1 MLLRRLA
8 RRARGSAGYTL
19 TELVAVMAIL
29 LTVVTAVTAL
39 FASGAKAEL
48 DANRRFQAQQDA
60 RLAVDRMRRE
70 IHCAKA
76 VTLDAADSAVVAGQ
90 TVYRKITVTLP
101 GHCPTAGGSEVAVVY
116 DTEAVATGR
125 HRLRRAGAQI
135 ADYVTASHVFSYI
148 APSTSTRGR
157 LTVDLPVNVAPSE
170 SWKTWRLTS
179 DIVLRNT
186 LRQ

>member
-1 MLLRRLA
+1 MRLGRLA
-8 RRARGSAGYTL
+8 RRARSSAGYTIV
-19 TELVAVMAIL
+19 ELVAVLTIL
-29 LTVVTAVTAL
+29 LTVLTALTAL

-76 VTLDAADSAVVAGQ
+76 VALDAADSAVVGGQ
-90 TVYRKITVTLP
+90 TVYRKIRVTLP
-101 GHCPTAGGSEVAVVY
+101 GHCPTAGGSEIAVVY
-116 DTEAVATGR
+116 DTEAVATSR
-125 HRLRRAGAQI
+125 YRVRRAGVRI
-135 ADYVTASHVFSYI
+135 ADYVTASHVFSYVP
-148 APSTSTRGR
+148 PSASTRGR
-157 LTVDLPVNVAPSE
+157 LTVDLPVNLNPSE
-170 SWKTWRLTS
+170 AWKSWRLTS